1 MRTEGVGERRLLS
14 IADQNQ
20 LRGILKFMF
29 YVRSDCPVEADQ
41 CPASIVRCY
50 GRFSATSTCDGEMRL
65 AFACPGTLVGNVR
78 LKAMTSLLTS
88 LRA

>member
-29 YVRSDCPVEADQ
+29 YVRSDCPVEAGPMSGLRRPLLRPIQRDLD
-41 CPASIVRCY
+41 PRRRSAARRFLLRHP
-50 GRFSATSTCDGEMRL
+50 GREC
-65 AFACPGTLVGNVR
+65 
-78 LKAMTSLLTS
+78 
-88 LRA
+88 